1 MGMAR
6 GETSGDRGAGGTRGE
21 PVAAVA
27 IGAIVGAAYAEHA
40 AALRTRL
47 TGVTRDTAAAD
58 DLVQE
63 TYVRLLTEVAA
74 GRQPVH
80 LRAWLFRVGANLA
93 ASRGRRQGVAA
104 RRASELLRR
113 DVVRSPEDEL
123 LDREQASDVHGRLA
137 RLAPS
142 ARLALLLAAHGYT
155 GAEIAAHIGRT
166 PLATRS
172 LICRARGRLRH
183 DSVAA

>member
-6 GETSGDRGAGGTRGE
+6 GEASGDRGVGGTRGE

-27 IGAIVGAAYAEHA
+27 IGACVGAAYAEHA

-47 TGVTRDTAAAD
+47 TGVTRDVAAAD

-63 TYVRLLTEVAA
+63 AFLRLLTEVAA

-80 LRAWLFRVGANLA
+80 LRAWLFRVGTNLA
-93 ASRGRRQGVAA
+93 ASRGRREGVAT
-104 RRASELLRR
+104 RRAHELLRR
-113 DVVRSPEDEL
+113 EVASSPEDEL
-123 LDREQASDVHGRLA
+123 LDREEARDVHGRLA
-137 RLAPS
+137 ALPPS
-142 ARLALLLAAHGYT
+142 ARRALLLAAHGYT
-155 GAEIAAHIGRT
+155 GAEIAAYIGRT

-172 LICRARGRLRH
+172 LICRARGRLR
-183 DSVAA
+183 DESAAA

>member
-6 GETSGDRGAGGTRGE
+6 GEASGDRGVGGTRGE

-27 IGAIVGAAYAEHA
+27 IGASVGAAYAAHA

-47 TGVTRDTAAAD
+47 TGVTRDVAAAD

-63 TYVRLLTEVAA
+63 TYLRLLTEVAA

-80 LRAWLFRVGANLA
+80 LRAWLFRVGTNLA
-93 ASRGRRQGVAA
+93 ASRGRHQGVAA
-104 RRASELLRR
+104 RRAPELLRR
-113 DVVRSPEDEL
+113 DIAPSPEEEL
-123 LDREQASDVHGRLA
+123 LDRENARIVHA
-137 RLAPS
+137 RLAALPPS
-142 ARLALLLAAHGYT
+142 ARHALLLAAHGYS
-155 GAEIAAHIGRT
+155 GAEIAALIGRT

-172 LICRARGRLRH
+172 LICRARGRLRD
-183 DSVAA
+183 DSAAA

>member
-6 GETSGDRGAGGTRGE
+6 GETSGDRGVGGTRGE

-27 IGAIVGAAYAEHA
+27 IGASVAAAYAEHA

-47 TGVTRDTAAAD
+47 TAVTRDLAAAD

-63 TYVRLLTEVAA
+63 TYLRLLTELAA

-80 LRAWLFRVGANLA
+80 LRAWLFRVGTNLA
-93 ASRGRRQGVAA
+93 ASRGRHHGVASRHA
-104 RRASELLRR
+104 HRLIAHG
-113 DVVRSPEDEL
+113 VVPSPEEEL
-123 LDREQASDVHGRLA
+123 LDREDARDVHGRLA
-137 RLAPS
+137 VLPPS
-142 ARLALLLAAHGYT
+142 ARCALLLAAHGYS
-155 GAEIAAHIGRT
+155 GSEIAAHIGRT

-172 LICRARGRLRH
+172 LICRARGRLR
-183 DSVAA
+183 DESTAA